1 MSQINAVRNPDGIW
15 INTQAF
21 REEALR
27 FKKTGSYC
35 LDPWGS
41 LDWKEYWVEQRRRLI
56 EGYTVGGVRITGDHY
71 FYLNFCPIRKAEDK
85 TKSTTRK
92 ITDFPDFW
100 DGDYNYFWVRE
111 IARKGIF
118 NAYEYTNVVNED
130 IYSFSDEEQVKEAK
144 RLFDNLHL
152 EVKIKPNYLFGGWN
166 LIVGKARR
174 KGFSYKNAAIAVC
187 NYIARP
193 WSKTILGAYEKTYL
207 YPKGLFSMAFSY
219 VNFINENTA
228 WIYPRDYI
236 DKSAQG
242 HIRASTKR
250 YKEGTAI
257 ETGFMSEIYSATYKD
272 NADATRGEDA
282 YDMFFEESG
291 AFGRPGL
298 LKDTIKANQ
307 DTVKDGDIKTGMITA
322 FGTSGDMEGGT
333 ADYADMH
340 KNPYIYGFLPFQNI
354 WDEDA
359 EDTESG
365 YFHPIDLN
373 LPGYY
378 DSQGNSDRQTARK
391 AELDARKNLLDRGA
405 TSSDIQG
412 RMQERPLGPREAFG
426 NVSFNNFPTLEIQK
440 QFDICLNKG
449 LHKSQGQPVKMW
461 YSSKEKRVKA
471 EPILDGSDNTI
482 YRYKPDNL
490 SLGGC
495 PVIYEQPIKDPPRNS
510 YKIGYDPYR
519 QDEGTSLSS
528 VIVYKPVIKGERT
541 KNIIVAEYVG
551 RPQEADDVTYIAK
564 LFSEYYNT
572 QIMFENEVT
581 HVRDYFK
588 NRKELHYLAEQ
599 PDTVIQKSTKRSKVS
614 RVYGCHMNTT
624 MKDAG
629 EKYIKSWLLSTIDYD
644 EHGNKIRALDKIYSV
659 GLLEELL
666 KYDRK
671 GNFDRIMALMQV
683 MFQDKEEEYGTK
695 HQKEDNANKKLE
707 RLRNIEKKS
716 IPANRRYIM

>member
-1 MSQINAVRNPDGIW
+1 MKFLPYCRNKLKSEQGFSLLEMLIVITISSLLTAIFLQLIIKLYQDNDFFIFHNSWQLDAYLAVDFITEQIKNSQKIDLINE
-15 INTQAF
+15 
-21 REEALR
+21 RELA
-27 FKKTGSYC
+27 
-35 LDPWGS
+35 
-41 LDWKEYWVEQRRRLI
+41 
-56 EGYTVGGVRITGDHY
+56 
-71 FYLNFCPIRKAEDK
+71 
-85 TKSTTRK
+85 
-92 ITDFPDFW
+92 
-100 DGDYNYFWVRE
+100 
-111 IARKGIF
+111 
-118 NAYEYTNVVNED
+118 
-130 IYSFSDEEQVKEAK
+130 IYSYYNQKYQWLKFSIYQSDQ
-144 RLFDNLHL
+144 
-152 EVKIKPNYLFGGWN
+152 KIKLGRAIGSTEINNRDFGKN
-166 LIVGKARR
+166 LSLLEGIKD
-174 KGFSYKNAAIAVC
+174 I
-187 NYIARP
+187 
-193 WSKTILGAYEKTYL
+193 
-207 YPKGLFSMAFSY
+207 
-219 VNFINENTA
+219 NFAMI
-228 WIYPRDYI
+228 
-236 DKSAQG
+236 
-242 HIRASTKR
+242 
-250 YKEGTAI
+250 
-257 ETGFMSEIYSATYKD
+257 
-272 NADATRGEDA
+272 
-282 YDMFFEESG
+282 
-291 AFGRPGL
+291 RPGL

-307 DTVKDGDIKTGMITA
+307 DTVKDGDIKTGMITV

-519 QDEGTSLSS
+519 QDQGTSLSS
-528 VIVYKPVIKGERT
+528 IIVYKPVIKGERT

-599 PDTVIQKSTKRSKVS
+599 PDTVIQKSTKKSKVS
-614 RVYGCHMNTT
+614 RVYGCHMNTS

-671 GNFDRIMALMQV
+671 GNFDRVMALMQV